1 MSSTQPGREAVTT
14 PTAHTCPLPPGRK
27 SPAFGR
33 KTPGCPRCDELL
45 AGAAPR
51 DRFAPK
57 APPAPGTKHSAD
69 CSPPGRGPGFR
80 RTAGC
85 PRCAELDAGA
95 PAREAHAGIDA
106 IRRAGEAEAQQ
117 LEAIRTHDC
126 AASGCGPVCT
136 ANQW

>member
-1 MSSTQPGREAVTT
+1 VHSTQPGREAVTT
-14 PTAHTCPLPPGRK
+14 PTAHTCGGPK
-27 SPAFGR
+27 FGR

-45 AGAAPR
+45 AGAPAR
-51 DRFAPK
+51 DRFAPPAAK
-57 APPAPGTKHSAD
+57 AEGTKHSLE

-95 PAREAHAGIDA
+95 PAREAHAGIDT
-106 IRRAGEAEAQQ
+106 IRRRTTAEADQ

-126 AASGCGPVCT
+126 ATSGCGRVCT